1 MKKKSSLKEVMNN
14 MLPVFVIYKAVYID
28 ERSINLIVI
37 GSKNMS
43 LLWFLESYISAQ
55 YLIMIF
61 WYININTK
69 LKCKKVFNDILKS
82 GFEYKIFSYFY
93 LWKET
98 TEAKIR
104 ILLEILFI

>member
-61 WYININTK
+61 
-69 LKCKKVFNDILKS
+69 
-82 GFEYKIFSYFY
+82 
-93 LWKET
+93 
-98 TEAKIR
+98 
-104 ILLEILFI
+104 